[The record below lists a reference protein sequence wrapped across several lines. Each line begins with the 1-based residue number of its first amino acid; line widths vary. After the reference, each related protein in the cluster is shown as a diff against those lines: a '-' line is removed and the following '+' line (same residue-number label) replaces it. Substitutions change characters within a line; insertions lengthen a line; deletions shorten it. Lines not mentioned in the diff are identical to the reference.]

1 MKTEDLLKA
10 IKSLRAA
17 CDVLR
22 GRELSIREQVRLGGD
37 CFSAAYDLEQALLKA
52 HPETKVEA

>member
-10 IKSLRAA
+10 IKALREANTF
-17 CDVLR
+17 LWL
-22 GRELSIREQVRLGGD
+22 GGLSISAQVKLGSE
-37 CFSAAYDLEQALLKA
+37 CHSAAYDLEQALLKA